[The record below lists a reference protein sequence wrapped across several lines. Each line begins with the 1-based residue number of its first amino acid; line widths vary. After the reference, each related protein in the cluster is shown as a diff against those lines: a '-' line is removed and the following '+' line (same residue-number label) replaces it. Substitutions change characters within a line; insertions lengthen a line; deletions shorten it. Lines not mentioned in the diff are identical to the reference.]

1 MRSSTIAVTALFWI
15 LSCGSAVSHS
25 AYKHSMETCVRPGGG
40 CEGKMLTEAISRS
53 RDNDLEMLESA
64 DRQSNN
70 GRSMR
75 ARQMRLDAGEFKSD
89 NAVNFRRN

>member
-1 MRSSTIAVTALFWI
+1 
-15 LSCGSAVSHS
+15 
-25 AYKHSMETCVRPGGG
+25 
-40 CEGKMLTEAISRS
+40 MLTEAISRS